1 MKSSLLY
8 KWCKIYK
15 TERPIAYVTA
25 KAQKRIS
32 SHNWLIFPIYLGL
45 SKEANLTF
53 CPLVSFFKFALGIL
67 GDLKPARQNTTK
79 NNFFSRSI
87 LVAYSLLNIE
97 NKPKGNPLASI
108 FYNLK
113 RDWDF
118 FFLSSF
124 LTDPEICLDLV
135 VTALACY
142 WNLPFCLLCC
152 FQILKE
158 EISLWWVSMFSQA
171 AVMHPHTSPIL
182 NLRAENQC
190 LMLLNSSLY
199 LWLKKWS
206 DSSHSDFYPISFS
219 FHVGGFRWK
228 AWWQRRRLFSGT
240 WKNIVEWSEV

>member
-79 NNFFSRSI
+79 NNNFFSRSI

-97 NKPKGNPLASI
+97 NKPKGNPLESI

-113 RDWDF
+113 TDWDF

-124 LTDPEICLDLV
+124 LNWS
-135 VTALACY
+135 
-142 WNLPFCLLCC
+142 WN
-152 FQILKE
+152 
-158 EISLWWVSMFSQA
+158 M
-171 AVMHPHTSPIL
+171 
-182 NLRAENQC
+182 LRP
-190 LMLLNSSLY
+190 S
-199 LWLKKWS
+199 S
-206 DSSHSDFYPISFS
+206 DSSGLLLELTILF
-219 FHVGGFRWK
+219 
-228 AWWQRRRLFSGT
+228 ALLFSDIEGGN
-240 WKNIVEWSEV
+240 KPLMG